1 MLRALYTAATGS
13 KTQQFNIDIIANNIA
28 NVNTTGYKKSRA
40 EFQDLLSQ
48 TYSAAGTIGDQGTTD
63 PVGVQVGLGAIV
75 SATQRVFLPGS
86 IAQTGNPLDMAIQGD
101 GFFQVLTD
109 SGQLAYSRDGS
120 FKRDANGTVVTAD
133 GYPLQP
139 NLTIPNDATEIV
151 IGLNGTV
158 SVRQAG
164 SQDLTQVGQIQ
175 LVRFANAAGLESIGR
190 NLYQQTPASGAP
202 VQGTAGQGEFAKTTL
217 NQGFL
222 EGSNV
227 QVVEELINLITA
239 QRAFEANSKVIKA
252 ADEIL
257 QTSNN
262 TV

>member
-1 MLRALYTAATGS
+1 MLRAMYTAATGS
-13 KTQQFNIDIIANNIA
+13 QAQQFNIDIIANNVA

-48 TYSAAGTIGDQGTTD
+48 TYQAAGSLSDQGTTD
-63 PVGVQVGLGAIV
+63 PVGIQVGLGVQV

-101 GFFQVLTD
+101 GFFQVQLD
-109 SGQLAYSRDGS
+109 SGEVAYSRDGS
-120 FKRDANGTVVTAD
+120 YKRDANGTLVTSD

-139 NLTIPNDATEIV
+139 NITIPNDATEIV

-164 SQDLTQVGQIQ
+164 STDLNQIGQIQ
-175 LVRFANAAGLESIGR
+175 LVRFANPAGLESIGR
-190 NLYQQTPASGAP
+190 NLFQRTPASGDAI
-202 VQGTAGQGEFAKTTL
+202 QGTAGQGDFAKTTI

-227 QVVEELINLITA
+227 QIVEELINLIA
-239 QRAFEANSKVIKA
+239 SQRAFEANSKVIKA
-252 ADEIL
+252 SDDIL
-257 QTSNN
+257 QISNN